1 MKSVFLLTIISL
13 VSCSQL
19 AVKRPVKLTILHTND
34 HHGRFWANK
43 DGEYGLAAR
52 ATLIRRLR
60 EEIRAS
66 GGEVLLLDAGDV
78 NTGIPQSDL
87 LNAEPDFRGMSAIGY
102 DAMALGNHEFD
113 NPLSVIKK
121 QQAEWARF
129 PFISANI
136 YHKGEKS
143 RVFPSHIAKEVG
155 GLKVIIF
162 GLTTEDTPKKSKA
175 EHTRDI
181 TFTPAVEEAKTL
193 VPQLRPKAD
202 VLIALTH
209 TGHYPDEKH
218 GPDAPGDVTIA
229 RQAPGIDVI
238 IGGHTQKPLFK
249 PDVQNGTVIVQ
260 AHEWGKYVGRVDLE
274 VLDGKV
280 RLTDYKLIPVN
291 LKDSQERIVPA
302 ADLEKML
309 RPYKEQGEKALLI
322 KVATVDGELVGKR
335 EVVRAQETNLGN
347 LITSS
352 MQAKFNAD
360 LSVMNSGGIRD
371 SLYPGDVTI
380 ENILTVLPFGSEIV
394 TAELTGQE
402 LTKYVEDVI
411 TLGTPGSGSFPQ
423 FSGVEVTMDK
433 TTKKLKR
440 LRVGGNEISLQ
451 KTYLLALPEFI
462 ANGGDKYPVLKFRK
476 YGHVDADVL
485 KEYLIMKKALRSRD
499 FSVRGYLKFD

>member
-1 MKSVFLLTIISL
+1 MKSVALFTFVFL
-13 VSCSQL
+13 VSCAQL
-19 AVKRPVKLTILHTND
+19 TEKKPVKLTILHTND

-60 EEIRAS
+60 EEIKAS

-87 LNAEPDFRGMSAIGY
+87 LAAEPDFRGMSVIGY
-102 DAMALGNHEFD
+102 DAMAIGNHEFD
-113 NPLSVIKK
+113 NSLSVIQK
-121 QQAEWARF
+121 QQAEWAKF

-136 YHKGEKS
+136 YHKKNLS
-143 RVFPSHIAKEVG
+143 RVFPSHITRTLG
-155 GLKVIIF
+155 GVRVVIF

-175 EHTRDI
+175 EHTQDI
-181 TFTPAVEEAKTL
+181 TFTPAAEEARAL

-218 GPDAPGDVTIA
+218 GSDAPGDVTIA
-229 RQAPGIDVI
+229 RQAPGIDLI

-249 PDVQNGTVIVQ
+249 PDIQNGTVIVQ

-280 RLTDYKLIPVN
+280 RLTGYKLIPVN
-291 LKDSQERIVPA
+291 LKDSQERITPA

-309 RPYKEQGEKALLI
+309 RPYKEKGEKALLI
-322 KVATVDGELVGKR
+322 KVATADGEFIGKR
-335 EVVRAQETNLGN
+335 EVVRTQETNLAN
-347 LITSS
+347 LITRA
-352 MQAKFNAD
+352 MQAKFKAD
-360 LSVMNSGGIRD
+360 LAVMNSGGIRE
-371 SLYPGDVTI
+371 SLFPGDVTI

-394 TAELTGQE
+394 TAELTGDA
-402 LTKYVEDVI
+402 LRKYLEEVI

-423 FSGVEVTMDK
+423 LSGVEVILDK
-433 TTKKLKR
+433 STGKLKD
-440 LRVGGNEISLQ
+440 LRIGGKEVNLQ
-451 KTYLLALPEFI
+451 KKYLVALPEFI
-462 ANGGDKYPVLKFRK
+462 ANGGDKYPILNFRK

-485 KEYLIMKKALRSRD
+485 KEYLLKVKTLKTQNFSPRKNLR
-499 FSVRGYLKFD
+499 YE